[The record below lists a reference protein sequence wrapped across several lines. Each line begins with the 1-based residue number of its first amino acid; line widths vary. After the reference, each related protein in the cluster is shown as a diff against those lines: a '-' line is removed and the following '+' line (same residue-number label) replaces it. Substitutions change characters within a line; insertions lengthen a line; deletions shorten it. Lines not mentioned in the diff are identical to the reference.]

1 MRGKAILIAVAVVLV
16 MAGGGAAA
24 WVATKDKDHSSS
36 KLLSGSPSPKPPSN
50 PALDPAGSTP
60 ATPPGTT
67 STEEQPPGSTPTA
80 PTTPATPTTPPDQA
94 PPTDQ
99 SPAAPKRK
107 THFKR
112 EQKVK
117 STNDEPERKFR
128 VPPAREFSGDGNARL
143 GTVDVKTN
151 AILKWSSKGRL
162 EIRFGRENFPIV
174 APTRTGQLVL
184 PPFLFEQVRVLAPR
198 PWKITISPQ

>member
-1 MRGKAILIAVAVVLV
+1 MRGKAILIALLLVLL

-24 WVATKDKDHSSS
+24 WVATKDKDHSGSQ
-36 KLLSGSPSPKPPSN
+36 LLSSAPESTSPAR
-50 PALDPAGSTP
+50 PAQDPTQAAPT
-60 ATPPGTT
+60 TPPDTT
-67 STEEQPPGSTPTA
+67 STEEQPRGTSPTA
-80 PTTPATPTTPPDQA
+80 PTSPATPPEQA

-99 SPAAPKRK
+99 SPAAPKQK

-112 EQKVK
+112 ESVK
-117 STNDEPERKFR
+117 STNDEPERKFA

-143 GTVDVKTN
+143 GTVNVKTN
-151 AILKWSSKGRL
+151 AILRWRSKGRL

-184 PPFLFEQVRVLAPR
+184 PPFLFEQVRVLAAR

>member
-1 MRGKAILIAVAVVLV
+1 MRGKAILIALALVLLI
-16 MAGGGAAA
+16 GGAGAAA
-24 WVATKDKDHSSS
+24 WVATKDNDHASSQLLSSS
-36 KLLSGSPSPKPPSN
+36 PPSN
-50 PALDPAGSTP
+50 PAPDPTPSTP
-60 ATPPGTT
+60 STPSTSATPPDTT
-67 STEEQPPGSTPTA
+67 STDEQAPGTA
-80 PTTPATPTTPPDQA
+80 PTTPATPPDQA
-94 PPTDQ
+94 TPADQ

-112 EQKVK
+112 EQSVK
-117 STNDEPERKFR
+117 STNDAPARKFT

-143 GTVDVKTN
+143 GTVNVKAN

-162 EIRFGRENFPIV
+162 EIRFGRESFPIV

-184 PPFLFEQVRVLAPR
+184 PPFLFEQVRVLAAR